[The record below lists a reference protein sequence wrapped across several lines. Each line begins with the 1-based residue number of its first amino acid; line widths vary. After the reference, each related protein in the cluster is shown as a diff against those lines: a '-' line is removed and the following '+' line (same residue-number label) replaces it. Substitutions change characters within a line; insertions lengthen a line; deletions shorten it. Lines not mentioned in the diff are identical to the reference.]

1 MLGAIIGDIVGSP
14 YEFDRGKKTTEFT
27 LFNSE
32 CDFTDDTVMTCA
44 IAQAVLRANGNPT
57 HAHDLL
63 TQEMRAWFHRYPNPK
78 GSYGGRFLQWLCSE
92 EPRPYNSW
100 GNGSAMRVSAVGWLF
115 PTAQETLLWAGLTA
129 DVTHNHPEGV
139 KGAQAV
145 ALAIFRARHWEKSQ
159 HGVAVGK
166 AELKAEITEKFG
178 YDLSRT
184 VDEIRPGYF
193 HKESCQESVPEALTC
208 FLEST
213 DFENAL
219 RLGVSIGGDT
229 DTIGAIIGGIAEAA
243 YGIPRDIARA
253 GMEYLPQDVK
263 AVLQRFWESANK
275 PMVSAIETDSAR

>member
-145 ALAIFRARHWEKSQ
+145 ALAIFRARHWEKSP
-159 HGVAVGK
+159 HGIAVGK

-208 FLEST
+208 FFEST

-243 YGIPRDIARA
+243 YGIPRYITRA

-275 PMVSAIETDSAR
+275 PMVSTIETDSAR